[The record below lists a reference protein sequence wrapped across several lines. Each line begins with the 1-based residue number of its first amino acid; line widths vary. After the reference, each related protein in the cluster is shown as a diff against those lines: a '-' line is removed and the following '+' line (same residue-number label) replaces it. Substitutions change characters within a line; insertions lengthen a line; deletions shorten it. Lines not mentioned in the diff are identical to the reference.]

1 MTLTHHIVTMDLS
14 NFQNL
19 NQLVMTLIN
28 QLNLGW
34 HYENYLAKCYYP
46 IILIIKPVP
55 IQSLMIY
62 INWDIIYIMQ
72 KPVSMRINW
81 QIGTPINLSF
91 TNITSNI
98 HKSITSTH
106 IEDYIDKKNKNLDSL
121 ETRNTNSILIYD

>member
-1 MTLTHHIVTMDLS
+1 
-14 NFQNL
+14 
-19 NQLVMTLIN
+19 
-28 QLNLGW
+28 
-34 HYENYLAKCYYP
+34 
-46 IILIIKPVP
+46 
-55 IQSLMIY
+55 MIY

-98 HKSITSTH
+98 PKSITSTH
-106 IEDYIDKKNKNLDSL
+106 IEDYIDKKNKYLDSP